1 MGQQNTSRHRK
12 AVQPA
17 SSTRTKAHR
26 SSATLQAA
34 PKRRR
39 TDPNAPS
46 YIVGGAVIA
55 LIGLG
60 FAVGLAMTAVGPS
73 AGERS
78 LALLIAP
85 WIVFAGGLGLTVFGF
100 LHMGGAERSSGGKQ
114 A

>member
-1 MGQQNTSRHRK
+1 MGQQSTSRHRR

-17 SSTRTKAHR
+17 SSIRTKAHR

-39 TDPNAPS
+39 VDPNVPV
-46 YIVGGAVIA
+46 YIVAGAVIA

-73 AGERS
+73 VGERS

-100 LHMGGAERSSGGKQ
+100 LHMGSSERSTTNKQ